1 MLRERLLDFAHS
13 LVYGLVARSLASMFR
28 KLTVNGNARMDGLRD
43 PAGNYMCIAIDR
55 PYLEQL
61 STHCASLFSGP
72 ATATTA
78 TTYAQSNNG

>member
-1 MLRERLLDFAHS
+1 MLRERLLDFTHS

-43 PAGNYMCIAIDR
+43 PAGNYMCIAMDR

-61 STHCASLFSGP
+61 STHCASLLPGQ
-72 ATATTA
+72 ATTA
-78 TTYAQSNNG
+78 TATIYTNSNNG